1 MKYMRL
7 TEEEKSR
14 HPYTNPYG
22 LWEVTTEGDCEGRSR
37 KGLGVF
43 EGYLDDIAFYLAN
56 KAYYTLEFKKISIPR
71 ISHEDVSM
79 EQSEVD
85 VLLDSSS
92 GTWDMS
98 SEKRVLEFKKLLSR
112 RNVHVTKSQ
121 FYASVKL
128 SQTPTEDERR
138 QKALSKL
145 TDEERKLLG
154 L

>member
-56 KAYYTLEFKKISIPR
+56 KAYYTLEFKS
-71 ISHEDVSM
+71 
-79 EQSEVD
+79 
-85 VLLDSSS
+85 
-92 GTWDMS
+92 
-98 SEKRVLEFKKLLSR
+98 
-112 RNVHVTKSQ
+112 NC
-121 FYASVKL
+121 
-128 SQTPTEDERR
+128 
-138 QKALSKL
+138 
-145 TDEERKLLG
+145 
-154 L
+154 

>member
-1 MKYMRL
+1 MNSMRL

-14 HPYTNPYG
+14 HHYTNPYG

>member
-145 TDEERKLLG
+145 TDEERNRKEI
-154 L
+154 

>member
-128 SQTPTEDERR
+128 SQTPTETSGVRR
-138 QKALSKL
+138 PC
-145 TDEERKLLG
+145 RN
-154 L
+154 

>member
-1 MKYMRL
+1 MCIANWFEISSIVL
-7 TEEEKSR
+7 L
-14 HPYTNPYG
+14 G
-22 LWEVTTEGDCEGRSR
+22 EVSS
-37 KGLGVF
+37 
-43 EGYLDDIAFYLAN
+43 
-56 KAYYTLEFKKISIPR
+56 YTLEFKKISIPR

>member
-22 LWEVTTEGDCEGRSR
+22 LWEVTTEGDCEGRSK
-37 KGLGVF
+37 KGLGIF

>member
-22 LWEVTTEGDCEGRSR
+22 LWEVTTEGDCEGRSK
-37 KGLGVF
+37 KGLGIF

-79 EQSEVD
+79 EKSEVD